1 MLTLIMTPKTPDI
14 KLNMNACRELL
25 DHWFAGRMAENIRT
39 MKAIKNNGGIIFDIY
54 EDQKS
59 RYLDNF
65 EHIKEQEG
73 GRLEFV
79 ME

>member
-1 MLTLIMTPKTPDI
+1 MLTLLMTPRTPDI
-14 KLNMNACRELL
+14 KLNINDCRELL
-25 DHWFAGRMAENIRT
+25 NQWFSGRLVDNIKI

-65 EHIKEQEG
+65 EHV
-73 GRLEFV
+73 RD
-79 ME
+79 